1 MSTIKHSTKRIGT
14 VVLGLS
20 FYALLTVQCASQT
33 SDSVSVPRAAWEKL
47 ESALQGAAD
56 AMKTITSAQKP
67 NPTQKIEPSPQPPA
81 ATGHFTQD
89 PTVTTSEG
97 CVKGDCSD
105 RPPDRDCCERSRDR
119 DCCEPHRYR
128 GCCEPRRYRDCC
140 EPRRYRGCCEP
151 HRYRDCCEPRRYRGC
166 CEPHR
171 YRDCCEPRRYQ
182 GCCEPRRY
190 RDCCESHREPARSRF
205 VDDEFVDDE
214 RNCGSYRTQLGY
226 TCAGRVR

>member
-67 NPTQKIEPSPQPPA
+67 NPTQKTEPSAQPPA
-81 ATGHFTQD
+81 GTGHFTQD
-89 PTVTTSEG
+89 PDVTTSEG
-97 CVKGDCSD
+97 CVKRDCSD
-105 RPPDRDCCERSRDR
+105 PPADRDCCERSRDR
-119 DCCEPHRYR
+119 DCSGGPRDRDCSDRSPDRD
-128 GCCEPRRYRDCC
+128 CCERSRERDCC
-140 EPRRYRGCCEP
+140 EPRR
-151 HRYRDCCEPRRYRGC
+151 H
-166 CEPHR
+166 
-171 YRDCCEPRRYQ
+171 RDCCEPRRYQ

-190 RDCCESHREPARSRF
+190 RGCCETQREPARSRF
-205 VDDEFVDDE
+205 VDDEFVDDG
-214 RNCGSYRTQLGY
+214 RDCGVYRTQPGY
-226 TCAGRVR
+226 TCAGRGRYGQ